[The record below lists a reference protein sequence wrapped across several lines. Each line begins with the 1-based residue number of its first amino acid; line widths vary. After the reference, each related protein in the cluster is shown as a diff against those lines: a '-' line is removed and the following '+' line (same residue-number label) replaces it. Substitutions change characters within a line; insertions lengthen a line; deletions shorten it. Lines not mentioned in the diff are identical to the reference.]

1 MVAQQA
7 RDHPEDP
14 LYVTYEMEWVEGV
27 VRGEGSGRDVEE
39 LEMFVSKLGFR
50 PRESEGHILF
60 VDYLYVDGVAVKVP
74 WRIKLKKILRKRL
87 VAAVARDYE
96 RKAGG
101 FYPLF
106 GHIHPPPRA

>member
-1 MVAQQA
+1 MV
-7 RDHPEDP
+7 REK
-14 LYVTYEMEWVEGV
+14 
-27 VRGEGSGRDVEE
+27 GSGRDVEE

-60 VDYLYVDGVAVKVP
+60 MDYLYVDGVAVEVP
-74 WRIKLKKILRKRL
+74 WRIKLRKILRERL
-87 VAAVARDYE
+87 MAAVARDYK

-106 GHIHPPPRA
+106 PPRD